1 MTAILKRELH
11 SYFTSPVGYI
21 FVALFLAVGGFFF
34 TNYTVQL
41 GESANLTAYFLYLP
55 NLFILIIPLLT
66 MKLISE
72 ERKMKTD
79 QLILTAPVTLF
90 GIVFAKY
97 LAAFI
102 LFGGTFVFASVLY
115 YIPLAAY
122 GTPNLAAYAGS
133 VFAMLLMS
141 SAYIAIGVFISATTE
156 NQFIAALGTV
166 VAIFLLQSIDWLN
179 TYINSE
185 FIRKIL
191 SGISFASRYSDFL
204 KGVFNYA
211 ALLYY
216 ISFIGVFLFLA
227 VRVFEKRRWA

>member
-21 FVALFLAVGGFFF
+21 FIALLLAVGGFFF

-41 GESANLTAYFLYLP
+41 GESASLPAYFSTMLL
-55 NLFILIIPLLT
+55 LFILIIPLLT

-90 GIVFAKY
+90 GIVF
-97 LAAFI
+97 AFI

-133 VFAMLLMS
+133 VFAMLLMG
-141 SAYIAIGVFISATTE
+141 SAFIAIGVFVSATTE
-156 NQFIAALGTV
+156 NQFIAALGTI
-166 VAIFLLQSIDWLN
+166 AAIIFLQFIDQLN
-179 TYINSE
+179 TFINSE

-191 SGISFASRYSDFL
+191 SGISFSSRYANFSAGIFD
-204 KGVFNYA
+204 YA

-216 ISFIGVFLFLA
+216 ISFTGVFLFLA

>member
-11 SYFTSPVGYI
+11 SYFTSPVGGYI
-21 FVALFLAVGGFFF
+21 FIALLLAVGGFF

-41 GESANLTAYFLYLP
+41 GESASLTAYFSTMLL
-55 NLFILIIPLLT
+55 LFILIIPLLT

>member
-21 FVALFLAVGGFFF
+21 FIALLLAVGGFFF

-41 GESANLTAYFLYLP
+41 GESASLLAYFSTMLL
-55 NLFILIIPLLT
+55 LFILIVPLLT

-133 VFAMLLMS
+133 VFAMLLMG
-141 SAYIAIGVFISATTE
+141 SAFIAIGVFVSATTE
-156 NQFIAALGTV
+156 NQFIAALGTI
-166 VAIFLLQSIDWLN
+166 AAIIFLQFIDRLN
-179 TYINSE
+179 TFINSE

-191 SGISFASRYSDFL
+191 SGISFSSRYANFSAGIFD
-204 KGVFNYA
+204 YA

-216 ISFIGVFLFLA
+216 ISFTGVFLFLA